1 MFDCCAKYNV
11 KVVQS
16 LIERLQCLEW
26 RCNKDVPCG
35 IIVSNGVLLLKK
47 KLYSIKYE
55 KIIEIYVYNTYQKI
69 IITIVQNIMKKLR
82 RTPLLKLFND
92 IEWNELS
99 RNGRMCWKTYSY
111 WREIFKEITQ
121 YQIWGNDIN
130 IYSNVLIVSKKKKKK
145 NCRKYNGKNCT
156 E

>member
-1 MFDCCAKYNV
+1 M
-11 KVVQS
+11 
-16 LIERLQCLEW
+16 
-26 RCNKDVPCG
+26 
-35 IIVSNGVLLLKK
+35 KK

-111 WREIFKEITQ
+111 
-121 YQIWGNDIN
+121 
-130 IYSNVLIVSKKKKKK
+130 
-145 NCRKYNGKNCT
+145 
-156 E
+156 